1 MTAPDFSYKWYF
13 SIPSLEVCFLSCN
26 LKIDHLNKVKT
37 KLNNVIKSSMT
48 TLNSKD
54 GTEKLK
60 IKEIESVKN
69 QNTERRKPSFSRRI

>member
-1 MTAPDFSYKWYF
+1 M
-13 SIPSLEVCFLSCN
+13 
-26 LKIDHLNKVKT
+26 KT